1 MSQLPKDAPRKT
13 STKSA
18 RQNSAHDVGGK
29 AAGLTQLRA
38 AGFRVPPFV
47 VSPLEIGPT
56 IEQLGMPLVV
66 RSSATAE
73 DGVSASFAG
82 QFRSF
87 LNLNSQQEVEQAI
100 ASCYASLNEP
110 SATEY
115 ARKHGISLDSLRMEV
130 IVQRMIQPELAGVVF
145 TVNPIDGTEEVVIEA
160 VAGLAEDLLCGRTS
174 ALSSDDLLVQRH
186 RREIEKVARQIQRHF
201 GTPQDIEF
209 AIESGELWILQARPI
224 TRICFDNEVDQW
236 TNADF
241 RDGGVSCTVCTPLMW
256 SLYEFI
262 WSRALKDSL
271 RELKLFKHDF
281 IAGRMFYGRPYWNLG
296 ALKECLAELPGF
308 DEREFDR
315 DLSVQSNEERPGQV
329 TPLTFSRLL
338 RAIPTVIAVRR
349 FLRQQCLAA
358 NALLNEPWSEPAL
371 LSDSASLGELIE
383 THYFK
388 IENTYFRTIFAASLA
403 KTDFC
408 SSFPDAD
415 YGLLTAALPP
425 LSHVAP
431 IRQVQA
437 LDIRSSKKLSRIID
451 AYSHHFRIGLD
462 IRFPRWDE
470 DRVFVIQMLSEL
482 PERGGTDPRPAY
494 EDARSAALASL
505 PRWKRRSFVQ
515 KLDRLRHFLWLREEL
530 RDVSNRMYHLIR
542 KRVLQ
547 ISEDRGLGDSIFFQT
562 FQEILCD
569 SRDQIDRNREIYDSY
584 RNFAAPNEIGSGF
597 RYDSRLSTGA
607 MRGIGASSGT
617 ATAAAFVAQSVNE
630 AVRMPRGQ
638 ILVCPYTDPGWTA
651 ILDRVAGV
659 VTETGGLLSHAAI
672 LCREYGVPAVLGVKD
687 ATRRIAHQ
695 SFIKIHGG
703 NGHVEA
709 VPEIEREGG

>member
-1 MSQLPKDAPRKT
+1 MSPLLVDAPEKT
-13 STKSA
+13 TPRSA
-18 RQNSAHDVGGK
+18 GDVGGK
-29 AAGLTQLRA
+29 AVGLVQLQA

-47 VSPLEIGPT
+47 VSPTNIRST
-56 IEQLGMPLVV
+56 IEQLGTPLVV

-87 LNLNSQQEVEQAI
+87 LNLNTQEEVEQAI
-100 ASCYASLNEP
+100 ASCHESFSET
-110 SATEY
+110 SVSEY

-130 IVQRMIQPELAGVVF
+130 IVQRMIQPELAGVAF

-160 VAGLAEDLLCGRTS
+160 VAGLADDLLCGRTS
-174 ALSSDDLLVQRH
+174 ALPNDHSLVRRH
-186 RREIEKVARQIQRHF
+186 RGTIEEVARQIQRHF
-201 GTPQDIEF
+201 GAPQDIEF

-224 TRICFDNEVDQW
+224 TRIGFANEVDQW

-271 RELKLFKHDF
+271 RELKLIKRDF
-281 IAGRMFYGRPYWNLG
+281 VAGRMFFGRPYWNLG

-308 DEREFDR
+308 NEREFDR
-315 DLSVQSNEERPGQV
+315 DLSVQSPDAEPSKV
-329 TPLTFSRLL
+329 TPLTFSRLI
-338 RAIPTVIAVRR
+338 RAIPTVVAVRR

-358 NALLNEPWSEPAL
+358 ESMLNEPWNEP
-371 LSDSASLGELIE
+371 DGESLGELIE
-383 THYFK
+383 THYSK

-437 LDIRSSKKLSRIID
+437 LDVRSSENLSRIID
-451 AYSHHFRIGLD
+451 IHSHHYRIGLD
-462 IRFPRWDE
+462 ILFPRWDE
-470 DRVFVIQMLSEL
+470 DREFVTQMLLEL
-482 PERGGTDPRPAY
+482 PERGGADPRPAY
-494 EDARSAALASL
+494 ESARSKMLASL
-505 PRWKRRSFVQ
+505 PRWKRRSFVR

-530 RDVSNRMYHLIR
+530 RDLSNRRYHSIR
-542 KRVLQ
+542 KRVLK
-547 ISEDRGLGDSIFFQT
+547 ISEERGLGDSIFFQT
-562 FQEILCD
+562 YQEILLD
-569 SRDQIDRNREIYDSY
+569 SRDQIGRNRAIYDSY
-584 RNFAAPNEIGSGF
+584 RNFPAPNEIGSGF
-597 RYDSRLSTGA
+597 RFESRLSTGA
-607 MRGIGASSGT
+607 MQGIGASSGT
-617 ATAAAFVAQSVNE
+617 ATSPAFIARSVNE

-651 ILDRVAGV
+651 ILDRVVGV

-687 ATRRIAHQ
+687 ATKRIAHQ
-695 SFIKIHGG
+695 SIIKIHGG
-703 NGHVEA
+703 EGYVEP
-709 VPEIEREGG
+709 VPEIEREG